1 MYKHLPLEIVSAGD
15 HCDLEFRNKQF
26 RKNIKI
32 ISDILTC
39 PNIKQVT
46 ELLYF
51 LPENV

>member
-32 ISDILTC
+32 ISDIL
-39 PNIKQVT
+39 NIKQVT